1 MKKKKFLF
9 LISTLLILF
18 LIITGLVIFKLT
30 GPFDSFI
37 YEVVRSLECD
47 FFDKYFVFVTKFGN
61 EITIVAVVLITMIIF
76 RSWDGWLLGILA
88 ANSALT
94 NKIVKSIIQRPRPDV
109 LKLIEQGGYSYPS
122 GHSMISIAVYG
133 YLLYYVVKRVSNK
146 YIKYSLSVL
155 LAILILSVGISRIY
169 VGVHYASDVLGGFI
183 FAAIEVM
190 LIVNYSNKHF
200 RGN

>member
-37 YEVVRSLECD
+37 YDVVRSLECD

>member
-94 NKIVKSIIQRPRPDV
+94 NKIV
-109 LKLIEQGGYSYPS
+109 
-122 GHSMISIAVYG
+122 
-133 YLLYYVVKRVSNK
+133 YY
-146 YIKYSLSVL
+146 
-155 LAILILSVGISRIY
+155 
-169 VGVHYASDVLGGFI
+169 
-183 FAAIEVM
+183 
-190 LIVNYSNKHF
+190 
-200 RGN
+200 

>member
-1 MKKKKFLF
+1 MKKKQFLF
-9 LISTLLILF
+9 LVIALFILF
-18 LIITGLVIFKLT
+18 LIITGLVIFNWT
-30 GPFDSFI
+30 GPFDNFI
-37 YEVVRSLECD
+37 YSAVRSLECD

-61 EITIVAVVLITMIIF
+61 EITIVSVVIIVMIIF

-94 NKIVKSIIQRPRPDV
+94 NKIIKYIIQRPRPDV
-109 LKLIEQGGYSYPS
+109 LKLIKQGGYSYPS

-133 YLLYYVVKRVSNK
+133 YLLYYVLKRVSNK
-146 YIKYSLSVL
+146 YIKYSLSVIL
-155 LAILILSVGISRIY
+155 TILILSVGISRIY

-183 FAAIEVM
+183 FATIEVM
-190 LIVNYSNKHF
+190 LIVSFSNKHF